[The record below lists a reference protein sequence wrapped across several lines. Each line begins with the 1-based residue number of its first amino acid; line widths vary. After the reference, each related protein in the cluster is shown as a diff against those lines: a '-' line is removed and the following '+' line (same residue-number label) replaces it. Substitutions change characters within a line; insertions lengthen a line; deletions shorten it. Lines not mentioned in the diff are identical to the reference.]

1 MVSLGSSDY
10 FRMILDC
17 PGVNRTPLSVARP
30 KRDGSQSGHIRQGD
44 IQLPKV
50 RVSGIVPILQLP
62 FDEFGGVLY
71 EDLES
76 EIDFAIKSG
85 VHGIALGV
93 ASELNKLSDVERDQV
108 ISAVVRHVNGRKP
121 IVIGTSSQSTSVTIS
136 RSRRA
141 VELGAN
147 MAMISPDGFGGF
159 PAEDVRRHYLSVADS
174 VDIPIMLQDRT
185 GASITPALMA
195 QLADDHEAFSHA
207 KVETL
212 PTPPR
217 FADTKRLAGDSLVLL
232 GGVNGAFLI
241 EEMNRGSEGAMA
253 SIAIVDVLCEVWEQY
268 GSGDTSGAAERW
280 ERHTHLVEMYRYGQ
294 GMNYW
299 MAKEI
304 LRLRGVFTSAYPRLP
319 ARKPDETAFR
329 EVREM
334 CERLELI

>member
-1 MVSLGSSDY
+1 
-10 FRMILDC
+10 
-17 PGVNRTPLSVARP
+17 
-30 KRDGSQSGHIRQGD
+30 
-44 IQLPKV
+44 
-50 RVSGIVPILQLP
+50 VPILQLP
-62 FDEFGGVLY
+62 FDEDGTVLY
-71 EDLES
+71 GDLEA
-76 EIDFAIKSG
+76 EVDFAIKSG

-93 ASELNKLSDVERDQV
+93 ASELDKLRDVERDDV
-108 ISAVVRHVNGRKP
+108 IGAVIRHVADRVP
-121 IVIGTSSQSTSVTIS
+121 TVIATSGPSTSLTIS
-136 RSRRA
+136 RTRRA
-141 VELGAN
+141 VELGAD

-159 PAEDVRRHYLSVADS
+159 PTEDVRRHYLSVAKA
-174 VDIPIMLQDRT
+174 VDVPIMLQDRT

-195 QLADDHEAFSHA
+195 QLAEDHESFRHA

-253 SIAIVDVLCEVWEQY
+253 SIAIVDVLCQVWEQY
-268 GSGDTSGAAERW
+268 RSGDHAAAAERW

-319 ARKPDETAFR
+319 AHKPDETAFR

-334 CERLELI
+334 CERLGLI

>member
-1 MVSLGSSDY
+1 M
-10 FRMILDC
+10 
-17 PGVNRTPLSVARP
+17 T
-30 KRDGSQSGHIRQGD
+30 
-44 IQLPKV
+44 
-50 RVSGIVPILQLP
+50 GIVPILQLP
-62 FDEFGGVLY
+62 FDEDGAVLY
-71 EDLES
+71 GDLDA

-93 ASELNKLSDVERDQV
+93 ASEMNKLTDLERDDVIKAV
-108 ISAVVRHVNGRKP
+108 ISHVNGQLP
-121 IVIGTSSQSTSVTIS
+121 TVIATSGPSTSLTIS
-136 RSRRA
+136 RTRRA
-141 VELGAN
+141 LELGAD

-159 PAEDVRRHYLSVADS
+159 PVDDVRVHYNAVADA

-185 GASITPALMA
+185 GASLAPSLMA
-195 QLADDHEAFSHA
+195 QLSNDHASFRHA

-217 FADTKRLAGDSLVLL
+217 FTDTKRLVGNSLALF

-241 EEMNRGSEGAMA
+241 EELNRGSEGAMA

-268 GSGDTSGAAERW
+268 GSGDTAGAAERW
-280 ERHTHLVEMYRYGQ
+280 ERHTHLVEMYRYEL

-319 ARKPDETAFR
+319 AHKPDETAFR

-334 CERLELI
+334 CERLGLT